1 VFPVACHLGHSG
13 PNGVFVKKKQERKP
27 ENVWAPMSEILD
39 VTNQGIDRNIDKG
52 DFKTGYTVDQAC
64 KRGGFCVGLSKR

>member
-1 VFPVACHLGHSG
+1 MFPVACHLGHSG
-13 PNGVFVKKKQERKP
+13 LNGVFVKKKQERKP

-52 DFKTGYTVDQAC
+52 DFKTG
-64 KRGGFCVGLSKR
+64 